1 MNVSQIYRA
10 AGLLTLS
17 AALSLSGAAGCKKQ
31 GKKDS
36 TAAAAASASPSG
48 SASGE
53 SGAPAKLAGPCGEFA
68 DKFCKEAGEK
78 SASCKGA
85 QDIAQLLSDS
95 ACTEAV
101 KSFAVT
107 TTKLK
112 AQRAKCEDL
121 VTTLCAAVG
130 KDTETCKMVSEKTA
144 SFPPEQCE
152 KMLGQKDKIIEDLKK
167 QEARNQPL
175 TAEQQAAVAAD
186 DAPSF
191 GPKDA
196 KVTVVEF
203 SDFECPYCSK
213 AAKVTE
219 QLRKEYGDKIRFV
232 FRQFPLSFHKN
243 AKPAAE
249 AALAAHAQGKFW
261 EYHDLLFEN
270 SRKLDKESLAQYATK
285 TGVDAAKLKAA
296 LDANTYG
303 EAVDRDMKLGEQ
315 ASVSGTPTMFVNGK
329 RVGNPTDFKAVSE
342 AIDAALKM

>member
-1 MNVSQIYRA
+1 M
-10 AGLLTLS
+10 S
-17 AALSLSGAAGCKKQ
+17 ALLSLSVASGCKKQ

-36 TAAAAASASPSG
+36 AEAAAAAPSG
-48 SASGE
+48 SSTDE

-78 SASCKGA
+78 SGA
-85 QDIAQLLSDS
+85 CEGAKNIAELLSDT
-95 ACTEAV
+95 ACKAAV
-101 KSFAVT
+101 KDFQVT
-107 TTKLK
+107 ATKLK
-112 AQRAKCEDL
+112 AQRAKCEEL
-121 VTTLCAAVG
+121 VTTLCGAIG
-130 KDTETCKMVSEKTA
+130 KDTETCKMVTEKTA

-175 TAEQQAAVAAD
+175 TAEQQAALAAD

-249 AALAAHAQGKFW
+249 AALAAHAEGKFW
-261 EYHDLLFEN
+261 EYHDVLFEN

-285 TGVDAAKLKAA
+285 TGVDAAKVKAA
-296 LDANTYG
+296 LEANTYG
-303 EAVDRDMKLGEQ
+303 AAVDRDMKLGEE
-315 ASVSGTPTMFVNGK
+315 AAVTGTPTMFINGK
-329 RVGNPTDFKAVSE
+329 RVSNPTDYKSVSE
-342 AIDAALKM
+342 AIDAALKI

>member
-1 MNVSQIYRA
+1 MKVSQIYRA

-17 AALSLSGAAGCKKQ
+17 AALSLSVAAGCKKQ

-36 TAAAAASASPSG
+36 AATAAASAAPSG
-48 SASGE
+48 SSSGE

-78 SASCKGA
+78 SGA
-85 QDIAQLLSDS
+85 CEGAKDVAELLSEN
-95 ACTEAV
+95 ACKAAV
-101 KSFAVT
+101 KDFAVT
-107 TTKLK
+107 ATKLK
-112 AQRAKCEDL
+112 AQRAKCEEL
-121 VTTLCAAVG
+121 VATLCGAVG
-130 KDTETCKMVSEKTA
+130 KDTETCKMVTEKTA

-152 KMLGQKDKIIEDLKK
+152 KMMGQKDKIIEDLKK

-175 TAEQQAAVAAD
+175 TPAQQAAVSAD

-270 SRKLDKESLAQYATK
+270 SRKLDKDSLAQYATK

-296 LDANTYG
+296 LDASTYTS
-303 EAVDRDMKLGEQ
+303 AVDRDMKLGEE
-315 ASVSGTPTMFVNGK
+315 AAVSGTPTMFINGK
-329 RVGNPTDFKAVSE
+329 RVGNPTDYKAVSE